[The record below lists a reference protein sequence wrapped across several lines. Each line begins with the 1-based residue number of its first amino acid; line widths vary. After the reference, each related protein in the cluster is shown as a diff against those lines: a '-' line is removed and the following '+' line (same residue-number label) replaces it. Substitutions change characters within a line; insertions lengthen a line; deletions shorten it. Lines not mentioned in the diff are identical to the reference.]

1 MLDCERWNFI
11 IHHVNPV
18 NSCNNSNSVSDG
30 LQVIVITTVID
41 YKLLVVISMTTT
53 TPASHTVTFTDTQ

>member
-1 MLDCERWNFI
+1 MVHCVYDGIEHTQHAVLDCERWNFI

-30 LQVIVITTVID
+30 T
-41 YKLLVVISMTTT
+41 
-53 TPASHTVTFTDTQ
+53 